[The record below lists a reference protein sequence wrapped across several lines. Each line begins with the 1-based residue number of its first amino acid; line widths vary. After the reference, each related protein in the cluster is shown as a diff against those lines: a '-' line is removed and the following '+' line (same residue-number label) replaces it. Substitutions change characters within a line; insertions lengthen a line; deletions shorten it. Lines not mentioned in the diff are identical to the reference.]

1 MCYQCGHLEE
11 TDPAPK
17 GPLSRPHFT
26 QMAAILSKSQ
36 ECSRHSTNATPSTS
50 GGMRSGWWLCRARLC
65 HLTWVEGE
73 AVVKQYSFFLPSH
86 ATHVGVRDRFLQSQR
101 LRPAGPRAMG
111 PEPQPL
117 KAQVSLIPS
126 LPPAAVWLLMPAV
139 PLCASVSFCTRD
151 SYTPPKSVACDSQAH
166 FSRNLPQAAHPA
178 LLTPV
183 PRWLTV
189 SRLGH
194 LRGTQSA
201 SLDLSFF
208 VYNMR
213 AELSESRLRQ

>member
-1 MCYQCGHLEE
+1 
-11 TDPAPK
+11 
-17 GPLSRPHFT
+17 
-26 QMAAILSKSQ
+26 
-36 ECSRHSTNATPSTS
+36 
-50 GGMRSGWWLCRARLC
+50 MRSRWWLCRARLC
-65 HLTWVEGE
+65 HLTGVEE
-73 AVVKQYSFFLPSH
+73 KLLPNNPFFFFLPPH
-86 ATHVGVRDRFLQSQR
+86 ATHVGVRGSFLQNQR
-101 LRPAGPRAMG
+101 LTPAWPRAMG

-139 PLCASVSFCTRD
+139 PLCASVSFCTPD
-151 SYTPPKSVACDSQAH
+151 PHTPPKSVARDSQAH

-213 AELSESRLRQ
+213 AELSESRLWH